1 MHWRNQ
7 TFRHLTT
14 HRNWQT
20 QTTHRKFQ
28 TYLKT
33 ILKWSTATIWYIGM
47 YTLDGTFSSR
57 FIFHLVQNV
66 YHEPGPPASGHLVFI
81 DLAHS
86 RSLSHPSVKSRGQT
100 QSKLSLM
107 QKTAFLEKK
116 MFGNTFKICAPCL
129 GFKDLYQRMG
139 NLPFH
144 INLYL
149 LPPGPEASL
158 DPMSSLVLF
167 SC

>member
-1 MHWRNQ
+1 MIHWRVHA
-7 TFRHLTT
+7 R
-14 HRNWQT
+14 R
-20 QTTHRKFQ
+20 
-28 TYLKT
+28 
-33 ILKWSTATIWYIGM
+33 
-47 YTLDGTFSSR
+47 GTFSG
-57 FIFHLVQNV
+57 FVFHLVQNV
-66 YHEPGPPASGHLVFI
+66 YQEAGPPANGHLVFA

-86 RSLSHPSVKSRGQT
+86 RSLSYPSVKSRGQT

-107 QKTAFLEKK
+107 QKTAFLEKKKK